1 MSKKSAASLR
11 RKANRKL
18 KNQEKQIQDRI
29 KAIERGRIIKE
40 EHGQKQYS
48 LDYCIETY
56 RALEKLINP
65 DPRVNP
71 RLGNK
76 LVQKYKDIILDLI
89 TYWKRSTDDS
99 LYGNKVPL
107 GPKDERLG
115 FPLYSLYYE
124 NLCDWLRSYY
134 NQNIHQ

>member
-1 MSKKSAASLR
+1 MSKKSAASLK
-11 RKANRKL
+11 RKAARKQ

-48 LDYCIETY
+48 LDYCINTY
-56 RALEKLINP
+56 KALEKLINP
-65 DPRVNP
+65 DPRLNP

-89 TYWKRSTDDS
+89 TYWKRTTDDA

-115 FPLYSLYYE
+115 FPLFTYYYE
-124 NLCDWLRSYY
+124 ALCSWIRCYY
-134 NQNIHQ
+134 NQQNTH

>member
-1 MSKKSAASLR
+1 MSKKSAASQR
-11 RKANRKL
+11 RKTNRKR
-18 KNQEKQIQDRI
+18 KNQEKQIQDRT

-48 LDYCIETY
+48 LDYCINTFK
-56 RALEKLINP
+56 ALEKLINP
-65 DPRVNP
+65 DPRINP

-89 TYWKRSTDDS
+89 TYWKRTTDDA

-115 FPLYSLYYE
+115 FPLFPEYYE
-124 NLCDWLRSYY
+124 NLCYWLRSYY
-134 NQNIHQ
+134 NQNNHQ

>member
-11 RKANRKL
+11 RKANRKQ

-48 LDYCIETY
+48 LDYCIDTY
-56 RALEKLINP
+56 KALEKLLNP
-65 DPRVNP
+65 DPKINSK
-71 RLGNK
+71 LGIK

-89 TYWKRSTDDS
+89 TYWGRTTDDS
-99 LYGNKVPL
+99 LYGNKVPK

-124 NLCDWLRSYY
+124 NLCSWIRCYY
-134 NQNIHQ
+134 NQ

>member
-11 RKANRKL
+11 RKERRKL

-65 DPRVNP
+65 DPRINP

-89 TYWKRSTDDS
+89 TYWKRTTDDTY
-99 LYGNKVPL
+99 YGNKVPL

-115 FPLYSLYYE
+115 FPLFPEYYE
-124 NLCDWLRSYY
+124 NLCYWLRSYY
-134 NQNIHQ
+134 NQNNHQ

>member
-1 MSKKSAASLR
+1 MSRKSAASQR
-11 RKANRKL
+11 RKTDRKR

-48 LDYCIETY
+48 LDYCINTY
-56 RALEKLINP
+56 KALEKLINP
-65 DPRVNP
+65 DPKINS

-89 TYWKRSTDDS
+89 TYWKRTTDDAF
-99 LYGNKVPL
+99 YGNKVPL

-115 FPLYSLYYE
+115 FPLFSLYYE
-124 NLCDWLRSYY
+124 NLCDWLRHYY
-134 NQNIHQ
+134 NQQNTH